1 MEEKKKGGKR
11 LGAGRKPLPT
21 MQKRTA
27 LTVFPK
33 NEDLVFFGDKKKM
46 AEKVIEFI
54 SSYGRN
60 AVQPN
65 TAIPEAPKVQVV
77 QDAPLS
83 FDALKSQITQPQSRG
98 EWYDKIDAAQTLEQ
112 LEMVGRQIAGS
123 GMDWRQKNAL
133 KFYGQQVA
141 KQKFPD

>member
-83 FDALKSQITQPQSRG
+83 FDALKSQTNAVPQNGLKTFEQWQLAKR
-98 EWYDKIDAAQTLEQ
+98 ECETDEDWEKIKAGIKAAPNLS
-112 LEMVGRQIAGS
+112 I
-123 GMDWRQKNAL
+123 
-133 KFYGQQVA
+133 
-141 KQKFPD
+141 KQKDLLIKYS